1 MTQAMIDS
9 NLEVTP
15 IPSAPQ
21 RSAII
26 TPIPPTIDKA
36 WEFGPF
42 DNLPQYLEIG
52 SAHQSLR
59 VQPVP
64 ITIRF
69 DSKEQFERVFVDGVY
84 RRLFAETKD
93 EGPVHI
99 MVGCSKTARGA
110 VGRISMHNSGS
121 KDESKLP
128 YGESGIHR
136 WVSSNSVIWHVV
148 AGGER
153 VPDDVEAIAFFAV
166 KNGML
171 PGGKLS
177 GVPCAMW
184 NSEAALGVNAS
195 TNDGMGCAVYSMLLE
210 TGVPRVP
217 KICGLQKIDP
227 KDKVRKPHKPH
238 KPHKQYKQRSDY
250 DELDPGF
257 VDAVHAG
264 EPWVRIGS
272 QSRFRITT
280 PALAAARLRTHEVS
294 TGTCFKSVR
303 AIRRFATSQNE
314 GRAVMP
320 SKGWCSRQGRH
331 VRVG

>member
-1 MTQAMIDS
+1 MK
-9 NLEVTP
+9 V
-15 IPSAPQ
+15 IPSAPP
-21 RSAII
+21 RIGNI
-26 TPIPPTIDKA
+26 TPIPQTIEEA
-36 WEFGPF
+36 WEFGPY
-42 DNLPQYLEIG
+42 DNLRQYIEVG
-52 SAHQSLR
+52 SPHQSLR
-59 VQPVP
+59 VQLVP

-69 DSKEQFERVFVDGVY
+69 DSKEQFERDFVDGVY
-84 RRLFAETKD
+84 RRLLAPMEEK
-93 EGPVHI
+93 GAVHI
-99 MVGCSKTARGA
+99 MVGCSKSTQNAE
-110 VGRISMHNSGS
+110 GRIATHNSGS
-121 KDESKLP
+121 RDESPLP

-195 TNDGMGCAVYSMLLE
+195 TNEGEGCAVYCMLLE
-210 TGVPRVP
+210 TAVPRVP
-217 KICGLQKIDP
+217 KTCGLQQIDP
-227 KDKVRKPHKPH
+227 KDKVRKP
-238 KPHKQYKQRSDY
+238 YKQRSDY

-294 TGTCFKSVR
+294 TGICFKNLH

-320 SKGWCSRQGRH
+320 SKGWCSQQGRH